1 MHFFKLIIMI
11 FIFMDLYIMHNTFR
25 MNEDIKILKL
35 IDQSKTEITEYAHSE
50 HTRKLNGRLFF
61 HIVPM

>member
-1 MHFFKLIIMI
+1 
-11 FIFMDLYIMHNTFR
+11 MDLYIMHNTFR